1 MFRLAL
7 ASLVFPLVGCV
18 AADGAG
24 DEAIYVVKAVA
35 ANDSCSF
42 SATDTEPYIGHGEI
56 NVFSPNPYLIYPQ
69 LRSRI
74 VTSNAAEQEMKT
86 IQVHGARVT
95 LDFKD
100 KTIGSVVSA
109 ANKKFQTLFTAPL
122 APNEGS
128 VTDTR
133 FELIPDGALAEIA
146 ASVGPGEKLDTEVV
160 ASLVVFGD
168 LAGDEVVSQAFQ
180 FPVTICSDCVIGNL
194 APNGTLPAC
203 PLTSARAGNAC
214 NPYQDGIV
222 DCCLQDGA
230 LVCPGA
236 VPNN

>member
-18 AADGAG
+18 AADSAG
-24 DEAIYVVKAVA
+24 DEAIYIVKAVA

-42 SATDTEPYIGHGEI
+42 SSTDSEPYIGHGEI

-69 LRSRI
+69 LKSRI
-74 VTSNAAEQEMKT
+74 VTTSSSEQQQKT
-86 IQVHGARVT
+86 IQIHGARVT

-100 KTIGSVVSA
+100 KDIGARVA
-109 ANKKFQTLFTAPL
+109 ADDKKFQSLFSAPL
-122 APNEGS
+122 MPNDGS
-128 VTDTR
+128 ITDAR
-133 FELIPDGALAEIA
+133 FELIPDGALASIA
-146 ASVGPGEKLDTEVV
+146 ASIGAGQNVRTEVV

-194 APNGTLPAC
+194 APNGTLPVC
-203 PLTSARAGNAC
+203 PLTTARTGNAC

-222 DCCLQDGA
+222 DCCTLDGA

-236 VPNN
+236 VANN